1 MQELVLG
8 DPPPPRASGKLA
20 RSWRDYQWAHVV
32 PFALVHLLSLG
43 AIWSGVTVEAVVVA
57 VVLFWVRMF
66 GVTGGYHRYFSH
78 RTFKTGRVFQFVLAL
93 LAMSSA
99 QRGVLWWAAHHRD
112 HHKYSDSDR
121 DVHSPVKWGFWHAH
135 FGWIWDGND
144 KTNFHRVKDL
154 AKYPELVWLD
164 KHWLV
169 PPVALGLA
177 CWALWGWSGLFVGF
191 CLSTS
196 VLWSA
201 TFTVNSLAH
210 IWGKRRYETTDA
222 SRNNVW
228 LALLTM
234 GEGWHNNH
242 HHYMASCRQGF
253 YWWEID
259 MSYYVIKMLGWL
271 GIVWDIREPP
281 AKVYAPATETV
292 SPVAAPV
299 ATADSEAA

>member
-1 MQELVLG
+1 MRELVLP
-8 DPPPPRASGKLA
+8 DPLPPRTSGKLA
-20 RSWRDYQWAHVV
+20 RSWRDYQWPQVI
-32 PFALVHLLSLG
+32 PFALVHLLSFG
-43 AIWSGVTVEAVVVA
+43 AIWSGVTVEAAIVA

-78 RTFKTGRVFQFVLAL
+78 RTYKTGRVFQFILAL

-135 FGWIWDGND
+135 FGWIWDRND

-169 PPVALGLA
+169 PPVTLGLA

-210 IWGKRRYETTDA
+210 IWGKRRYETTDD

-281 AKVYAPATETV
+281 AKVYAPAPDQT
-292 SPVAAPV
+292 SPAVAPLA
-299 ATADSEAA
+299 ADSEAA